1 LYWAESMDIKSKQ
14 DCISRY
20 FNYHITIN
28 FNTMEKR
35 LNWVSEVMY
44 STDSDDEFEFEN
56 EVELDE

>member
-1 LYWAESMDIKSKQ
+1 
-14 DCISRY
+14 
-20 FNYHITIN
+20 
-28 FNTMEKR
+28 MEKR